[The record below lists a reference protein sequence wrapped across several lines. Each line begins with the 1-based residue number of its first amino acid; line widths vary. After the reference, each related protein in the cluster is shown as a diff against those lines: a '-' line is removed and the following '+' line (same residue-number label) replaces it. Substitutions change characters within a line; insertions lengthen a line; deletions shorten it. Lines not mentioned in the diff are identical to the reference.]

1 MADIW
6 SKLVE
11 RVPQRIGSLS
21 LGQKVILTVGLASL
35 MASVF
40 VMLLWLKR
48 PQYQVLY
55 SHLASEDVGA
65 VVDKLKEQRV
75 AYRLADDGET
85 ILVPAEQ
92 VYETRMQLASQ
103 GLPQGGGVGFEIF
116 DRGGLGTTEFVQ
128 KLNYKRALQGELAR
142 TIGQLAEVQQARV
155 HLVMPEKSLFVQD
168 QEEATASVVLRLK
181 LGKELKSQQ
190 VQGIIHLVAS
200 SVDGLKPDRITV
212 IDQRGRILSSGEK
225 EAPFARLT
233 SSQLEFRQS
242 VEKDL
247 ERRIQSM
254 LEQVVG
260 PGKAIVRVS
269 ATLDFEQVERT
280 EESYD
285 PDKTVVRSEQRTGE
299 VSTGSMPFP
308 MGAPGV
314 QSNLPAKAGEEAP
327 SGGAVPSQY
336 KKENEV
342 INYEINKVVRRV
354 VEPMGGVRQFSVAVL
369 IDGKYKPAGD
379 KGEKAGELEYIP
391 RSPEELTG
399 YQSLVKKA
407 IGFSE
412 ERGDQVEVASFPFE
426 STRLSWESPTAMG
439 EGAARG
445 LWDTVL
451 KYGLGMVV
459 LVLILLFVVR
469 PLIRRL
475 TSSDTLVVR
484 EGVPQTV
491 AELEAQL
498 LLSEGREVRQTTSS
512 RERILQLTQADPVR
526 TAQLIR
532 AWLRE
537 TRS

>member
-1 MADIW
+1 M
-6 SKLVE
+6 
-11 RVPQRIGSLS
+11 
-21 LGQKVILTVGLASL
+21 TVGLASL

-168 QEEATASVVLRLK
+168 QEETTASVVLRLK

-242 VEKDL
+242 VERDM

-260 PGKAIVRVS
+260 TGKAIVRVA

-308 MGAPGV
+308 MGVPGV
-314 QSNLPAKAGEEAP
+314 QSNLPPKAGEEAP

-354 VEPMGGVRQFSVAVL
+354 VEPLGRVRQFSVAVL
-369 IDGKYKPAGD
+369 IDGKYKPAGG

-391 RSPEELTG
+391 RGPEELAG

-439 EGAARG
+439 EGAARE

-451 KYGLGMVV
+451 KYGIGMVV